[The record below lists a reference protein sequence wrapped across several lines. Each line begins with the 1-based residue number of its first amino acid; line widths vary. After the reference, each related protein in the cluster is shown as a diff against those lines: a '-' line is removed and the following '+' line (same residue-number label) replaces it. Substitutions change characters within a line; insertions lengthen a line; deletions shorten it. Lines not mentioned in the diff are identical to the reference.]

1 MPAEAKTPSQVA
13 LVTGGATGIG
23 RATVRAL
30 ASRGYRV
37 AIDHLGTQAEAA
49 TLAESVHGAAYEADV
64 ADVAAVEELVAA
76 VEADL
81 GPIEIAVCCAGF
93 DIDRALED
101 VDDELWDRSL
111 AVLLGGCTN
120 VMAAVGPRMRA
131 RGHGSIVA
139 VSSELALT
147 GDAGHVHYVTAK
159 AAVLGLMR
167 SAAREFAPDGVRVNA
182 VAPGPTDTDL
192 LTDRWRAPD
201 YLATIPLGRIGQPE
215 EVAAMIVA
223 VAESAWT
230 TGQVVS
236 PNGGVVIQ

>member
-1 MPAEAKTPSQVA
+1 
-13 LVTGGATGIG
+13 
-23 RATVRAL
+23 VRAL
-30 ASRGYRV
+30 ASRGLRV
-37 AIDHLGTQAEAA
+37 AIDHLGKETEAA
-49 TLAESVHGAAYEADV
+49 ALAESVGGAAYEADV
-64 ADVAAVEELVAA
+64 ADVEAVDAVVRT

-93 DIDRALED
+93 DIDRPLEE
-101 VDDELWDRSL
+101 VDDELWDRTL
-111 AVLLGGCTN
+111 AVLLGGCAN

-147 GDAGHVHYVTAK
+147 GDAWHVHYVTAK

-167 SAAREFAPDGVRVNA
+167 TAAQEFGADGVRVNA
-182 VAPGPTDTDL
+182 VAPGPTDTEM
-192 LTDRWRAPD
+192 LTERWRAQD
-201 YLATIPLGRIGQPE
+201 YLDSIPLRRAGRPE
-215 EVAAMIVA
+215 EIAEMIVA
-223 VAESAWT
+223 VAESTWT